1 MKISKGT
8 PAKYS
13 NDAAKDGVIEMRE
26 KFGRT
31 THGPMDVRVWLRLLS
46 CAVTIE
52 KRLRRKFAE
61 EFNTT
66 LPRFDVM
73 AMLDRHPEG
82 QTMGE
87 LSRALLVSNGNV
99 TAIVKQLQE
108 HGLVISRP
116 DSQDRRSSIVCLSP
130 EGKEQFDE
138 LAKAHHG
145 WIHAAFGDFPL
156 EKQKQLFGLL
166 ADLKQSIAKE

>member
-1 MKISKGT
+1 MQ
-8 PAKYS
+8 
-13 NDAAKDGVIEMRE
+13 E

-46 CAVTIE
+46 CAMTIE
-52 KRLRRKFAE
+52 KRLRRNFAD
-61 EFNTT
+61 EFQTT

-73 AMLDRHPEG
+73 AMLDRHPDG

-108 HGLVISRP
+108 QGLVISTLDP
-116 DSQDRRSSIVCLSP
+116 EDRRSSIVSLSP
-130 EGKEQFDE
+130 AGKAQFDI
-138 LAKAHHG
+138 LAQAHHN
-145 WIHAAFGDFPL
+145 WIHKAFASFPAD
-156 EKQKQLFGLL
+156 KQKQLFQLL
-166 ADLKQSIAKE
+166 ADLKTSIAKE